1 MEETELSTWNSMY
14 TLPDTMLVLAMI
26 TNPAHP
32 EEPRCTI
39 HCHSP
44 VDPWSK

>member
-1 MEETELSTWNSMY
+1 MEETELSTWNY
-14 TLPDTMLVLAMI
+14 LCTLPDAMLAHAMI
-26 TNPAHP
+26 TTPAHP

-39 HCHSP
+39 HCHFP